1 MVSNTSE
8 PVANRGEILAELDRI
23 LGSRFLRDSQQLT
36 GLLRHVVEET
46 LEGRQNGLK
55 EYALGRRVFHRPE
68 DYDPRDDAIVR
79 VQASLLRKRLAAYY
93 QEHGGAAPV
102 VIELPRGG
110 YVPRFRVAHATVGA
124 SPVDTAPVPA
134 AATKSAAEGADAIG
148 APDSMSRDF
157 AASRRPS
164 RWPTFLAG
172 IAVGFAAAAMVAA
185 LAAFWAGSADRPGVE
200 SQSVWGAF
208 LHPNTETTVSFGI
221 PLFYVGPE
229 GLYVR
234 DTRVNRPGEEARGSI
249 RWLSDRLQA
258 PLRPQEDV
266 YTGVGDVLGT
276 HLISRW
282 LDQRGVRTRL
292 ANSHHLG
299 HSDVVGRNLVVVA
312 SARFQ
317 TLLQEMDL
325 PRRIH
330 FDPETGG
337 GRFVLDN
344 PLAGEQS
351 FYQPTAGTGVET
363 SYAVMS
369 LWPGRNR
376 QQRILYL
383 SGVTTWA
390 TQGAAEFAIH
400 PERLREL
407 ERRLGEDPAVG
418 PRGPKGPYFQ
428 VLLRLEGKHN
438 LVRAAH
444 YVTHRYLP
452 APAP

>member
-1 MVSNTSE
+1 MVSNISE
-8 PVANRGEILAELDRI
+8 PVANRLEILAELERV
-23 LGSRFLRDSQQLT
+23 LGSRFLRDSQQLS

-46 LEGRQNGLK
+46 LEGRQDGLK
-55 EYALGRRVFHRPE
+55 EYSLGRQVFHRPE
-68 DYDPRDDAIVR
+68 DYDPREDAIVR

-93 QEHGGAAPV
+93 QEHGEMAPV

-110 YVPRFRVAHATVGA
+110 YVPRFRPRVAQ
-124 SPVDTAPVPA
+124 TAPA
-134 AATKSAAEGADAIG
+134 EAGSTAATANGEAAEGGPSSRAA
-148 APDSMSRDF
+148 APPVLPQR
-157 AASRRPS
+157 S
-164 RWPTFLAG
+164 RWWMFGAG
-172 IAVGFAAAAMVAA
+172 AAVGFAAAAI
-185 LAAFWAGSADRPGVE
+185 LAAAAAGVWPGGSGRPRAE
-200 SQSVWGAF
+200 SESVWGVF
-208 LHPNTETTVSFGI
+208 LDPKTETTVSFGI

-234 DTRVNRPGEEARGSI
+234 DTRVNRPGEEHRGSI
-249 RWLSDRLQA
+249 RWLSDRLQS

-317 TLLQEMDL
+317 TLLQEMNL
-325 PRRIH
+325 PCRIH
-330 FDPETGG
+330 FDPETGS
-337 GRFVLDN
+337 GRFVLDS

-351 FYQPTAGTGVET
+351 SYEPITGTGVET

-369 LWPGRNR
+369 LWPGQNR

-418 PRGPKGPYFQ
+418 PRGPKSPYFQ

-438 LVRAAH
+438 QVRAAH

-452 APAP
+452 APKP